1 MKNKIKLAVLL
12 ILAFIIISILIPQYA
27 FANQNG
33 DISGF
38 VTRFYQLCLSREP
51 DLQGLQ
57 GWTNYIQTGQK
68 SAAEVA
74 HGFVF
79 STEFVNRKV
88 SNNDFVTIMYRA
100 FFNREPDPNG
110 FNGWVEELNRGRT
123 RQQVF
128 NGFINS
134 AEFKNLCTS
143 FGIGAVTP
151 ATVTPIT
158 PTASNAQVAAF
169 VIRFYETCLSRGP
182 DAEGLA
188 SWVNA
193 LTSRRH
199 SGADIANGFVNSQ
212 EFKNR
217 NLGNTEFVNIM
228 YQAFFGRPAD
238 ATGFSGWVAELNA
251 GRSRQY
257 VLAGFVN
264 STEFKNLCA
273 SYGIDPGRLDPGSG
287 ALTQPAPVAS
297 GNVNEN
303 TSFIGYS
310 DVSVD
315 RMVAMFSRYN
325 PAKADKAR
333 RLANFYVHYGR
344 HFNLRA
350 DLAWAQ
356 MCHETN
362 FLKYTG
368 TAREEW
374 NNFCGLGVT
383 GPADV
388 GARFA
393 TEELGVIAH
402 FAHLAW
408 YYYPGPINEYTNQ
421 QYDPRYFTW
430 SPYNGDTSLRR
441 LNGSWA
447 VPGHYYATAIAKYAN
462 EI

>member
-12 ILAFIIISILIPQYA
+12 ILAFIIVSVLIPQYA
-27 FANQNG
+27 FANQSG
-33 DISGF
+33 DIAGF

-51 DLQGLQ
+51 DPQGLQ
-57 GWTNYIQTGQK
+57 GWTNSIQTGQK
-68 SAAEVA
+68 SAGEVA
-74 HGFVF
+74 YGFVF
-79 STEFVNRKV
+79 SPEFVNRRV
-88 SNNDFVTIMYRA
+88 SNNEFVTIMYRA
-100 FFNREPDPNG
+100 FFDREPDPSG
-110 FNGWVEELNRGRT
+110 FESWVGELNRGRT

-128 NGFINS
+128 NGFVGS
-134 AEFKNLCTS
+134 QEFKNLCAS

-151 ATVTPIT
+151 KTSTPIT

-169 VIRFYETCLSRGP
+169 VTRFYETCLSRGP
-182 DAEGLA
+182 DAAGLT

-193 LTSRRH
+193 LVSKRH

-217 NLGNTEFVNIM
+217 NLSNTDFVNIM
-228 YQAFFGRPAD
+228 YRAFFDRAAD
-238 ATGFSGWVAELNA
+238 PSGFSGWVAELNA

-264 STEFKNLCA
+264 SQEFKALCA
-273 SYGIDPGRLDPGSG
+273 AYGINPGSLNPGSG
-287 ALTQPAPVAS
+287 ALTQPATVPG
-297 GNVNEN
+297 GNITEN
-303 TSFIGYS
+303 TSFIGTV
-310 DVSVD
+310 DVSAD
-315 RMVAMFSRYN
+315 RMVAMFARYN
-325 PAKADKAR
+325 PSKVDKAR
-333 RLANFYVHYGR
+333 RLANFYVQYGR
-344 HFNLRA
+344 YFNLRA

-374 NNFCGLGVT
+374 NNFSGLGVT
-383 GPADV
+383 GPPDV

-408 YYYPGPINEYTNQ
+408 YYYPGPINQYTNQ
-421 QYDPRYFTW
+421 QYDPRYFSW